1 MIRILFMDIDGTLT
15 DGKIYIG
22 FSGEVMK
29 AFDVK
34 DGYAIHDL
42 LPKHNIVPVIVTGR
56 TSVIVENRAKEL
68 GIQELYQGIHDKTK
82 ILNQIIEKYKVSF
95 EEVAYIGDDYM
106 DLPCMKRCAIS
117 GCPSDAVKEVKD
129 ICDYVCQN
137 KGGNGAVRE
146 FIEWL
151 IQQKKELS

>member
-1 MIRILFMDIDGTLT
+1 MDIDGTLT

-95 EEVAYIGDDYM
+95 
-106 DLPCMKRCAIS
+106 
-117 GCPSDAVKEVKD
+117 
-129 ICDYVCQN
+129 
-137 KGGNGAVRE
+137 
-146 FIEWL
+146 
-151 IQQKKELS
+151 